1 MVNFKILFYYRY
13 MKERLDFLLRIIA
26 VGYTILFVIT
36 LFVLSFTVEI
46 DLFHLIDTYFY
57 FDSFLNEGLYGGM
70 DFIGLRETPYKV
82 LITILI
88 LFSVRWLVFGKT
100 YQK

>member
-1 MVNFKILFYYRY
+1 
-13 MKERLDFLLRIIA
+13 MKERLDLLLRIIA
-26 VGYTILFVIT
+26 IGYTILFVIT

-46 DLFHLIDTYFY
+46 DLFHLIDKYFY
-57 FDSFLNEGLYGGM
+57 FDSFRNQSLYEGM
-70 DFIGLRETPYKV
+70 NFIGLRETPYKV

-88 LFSVRWLVFGKT
+88 FFLVRWLIFGKT